1 MILFELDENCGK
13 PKSRQIS
20 DLLADRMK
28 TGLLKPGD
36 RLPSTRKLADLLR
49 VHRSTVALAYQTLW
63 SLGFVDLQR
72 GSAPVVRS
80 RAPLP
85 KASEREPE
93 SALDWDRVSSPA
105 TGDLYRHAPLRTG
118 VPVDSSHSRR
128 TRGRI
133 PAREDGGQTGPLR
146 QSAVSVKEGPS
157 PAGRPFFADG

>member
-1 MILFELDENCGK
+1 MILFELDENSGK

-36 RLPSTRKLADLLR
+36 RLPSTRKLADMLR

-63 SLGFVDLQR
+63 SLGFVDLRR

-85 KASEREPE
+85 K
-93 SALDWDRVSSPA
+93 
-105 TGDLYRHAPLRTG
+105 
-118 VPVDSSHSRR
+118 
-128 TRGRI
+128 
-133 PAREDGGQTGPLR
+133 
-146 QSAVSVKEGPS
+146 
-157 PAGRPFFADG
+157 

>member
-1 MILFELDENCGK
+1 MILFELDENSGK

-36 RLPSTRKLADLLR
+36 RLPSTRKLADMLR

-63 SLGFVDLQR
+63 SLGFVDLRR

-93 SALDWDRVSSPA
+93 SALDWDRVSSSA
-105 TGDLYRHAPLRTG
+105 TAELYRRAPLRT
-118 VPVDSSHSRR
+118 VQRR
-128 TRGRI
+128 
-133 PAREDGGQTGPLR
+133 
-146 QSAVSVKEGPS
+146 PS
-157 PAGRPFFADG
+157 PPGDWLSFEFLTMDP